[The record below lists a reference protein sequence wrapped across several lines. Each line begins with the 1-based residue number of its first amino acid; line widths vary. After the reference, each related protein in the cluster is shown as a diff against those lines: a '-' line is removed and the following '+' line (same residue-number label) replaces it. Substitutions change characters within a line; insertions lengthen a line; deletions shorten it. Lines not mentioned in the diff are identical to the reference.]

1 MHLDRGFLVEKVTVP
16 FLWHIRAGG
25 RLLLYRR
32 QVTVPLFRQVCS
44 SPQKSGGGASKRD
57 ALTRDST
64 LCCCDV
70 QATMFGEDTSLFERA
85 RRYIRKVVVGDSF
98 CEGDRSKSYISR
110 VLRGAGFQTGQCMV
124 QATTIHCDGHTLSC
138 L

>member
-1 MHLDRGFLVEKVTVP
+1 MHLDRGFLVAKVTVP
-16 FLWHIRAGG
+16 FLRHVRAGG

-44 SPQKSGGGASKRD
+44 SPQKSSGGASKRD
-57 ALTRDST
+57 VLTRDST

-70 QATMFGEDTSLFERA
+70 QATVFGEDTSVFERA
-85 RRYIRKVVVGDSF
+85 RCYIREVVVGDCF

-110 VLRGAGFQTGQCMV
+110 VLRGVGFQAGQCTV
-124 QATTIHCDGHTLSC
+124 QATTNHCDGHTFSC